1 MGYDVVALGELLIDF
16 TSAEGS
22 GEAPVFTANPGG
34 APCNVLAMLAKLG
47 RSTAFV
53 GKVGEDLFGR
63 FLKGAI
69 ERAGIYSGG
78 LLLDGDPAAHT
89 TLAFV
94 QNAPDGDRAFSFYR
108 DPGADELLR
117 AEELPRELLES
128 ARVFH
133 FGSLSLTREPARTAT
148 RRAVELARRREL
160 DKGREEML
168 WGCSVCDVLK
178 VAREELE
185 FLTGAGDWGEGA
197 ERLRRTCPNIR
208 LLLITDGAGESRALG
223 EKGAAVRPACRRI
236 RAVDT
241 TGAGDVF
248 CGCCLDYLL
257 THGWEAME
265 EKALTEMLDF
275 ANAAAG
281 LVTTRKGALW
291 SVPEKAEIYALMA
304 EEAL

>member
-1 MGYDVVALGELLIDF
+1 M
-16 TSAEGS
+16 
-22 GEAPVFTANPGG
+22 
-34 APCNVLAMLAKLG
+34 
-47 RSTAFV
+47 
-53 GKVGEDLFGR
+53 
-63 FLKGAI
+63 
-69 ERAGIYSGG
+69 
-78 LLLDGDPAAHT
+78 LDGDPAAHT

-148 RRAVELARRREL
+148 RRAVELARRAGAIVSFDPNLRPALWREL

-185 FLTGAGDWGEGA
+185 FLTGAGDWEEGA

-208 LLLITDGAGESRALG
+208 LLLITDGAGESWALG

-257 THGWEAME
+257 TYGWEAME

>member
-1 MGYDVVALGELLIDF
+1 
-16 TSAEGS
+16 
-22 GEAPVFTANPGG
+22 
-34 APCNVLAMLAKLG
+34 MLF
-47 RSTAFV
+47 RSRRA
-53 GKVGEDLFGR
+53 
-63 FLKGAI
+63 GAI
-69 ERAGIYSGG
+69 VSF
-78 LLLDGDPAAHT
+78 DP
-89 TLAFV
+89 
-94 QNAPDGDRAFSFYR
+94 N
-108 DPGADELLR
+108 LR
-117 AEELPRELLES
+117 
-128 ARVFH
+128 
-133 FGSLSLTREPARTAT
+133 PA
-148 RRAVELARRREL
+148 LWREL

-178 VAREELE
+178 VAREDLE
-185 FLTGAGDWGEGA
+185 FLTGAGDWEEGA

-257 THGWEAME
+257 THGWKAME
-265 EKALTEMLDF
+265 EKALTEMLAF

>member
-1 MGYDVVALGELLIDF
+1 
-16 TSAEGS
+16 
-22 GEAPVFTANPGG
+22 
-34 APCNVLAMLAKLG
+34 
-47 RSTAFV
+47 
-53 GKVGEDLFGR
+53 
-63 FLKGAI
+63 
-69 ERAGIYSGG
+69 
-78 LLLDGDPAAHT
+78 
-89 TLAFV
+89 
-94 QNAPDGDRAFSFYR
+94 
-108 DPGADELLR
+108 
-117 AEELPRELLES
+117 
-128 ARVFH
+128 
-133 FGSLSLTREPARTAT
+133 
-148 RRAVELARRREL
+148 
-160 DKGREEML
+160 ML

-185 FLTGAGDWGEGA
+185 FLTGAGDWEEGA

-257 THGWEAME
+257 THGWKAME
-265 EKALTEMLDF
+265 EKALTEMLAF